1 MDKIICSKCI
11 ERIERLENEIKEIT
25 EFLHT
30 IFIENE
36 VAVYKG
42 KLECR
47 SKKSIIEKIEGGEL
61 ENDQC

>member
-11 ERIERLENEIKEIT
+11 ERIERLEKEIKEIT

-36 VAVYKG
+36 VAV
-42 KLECR
+42 
-47 SKKSIIEKIEGGEL
+47 
-61 ENDQC
+61 